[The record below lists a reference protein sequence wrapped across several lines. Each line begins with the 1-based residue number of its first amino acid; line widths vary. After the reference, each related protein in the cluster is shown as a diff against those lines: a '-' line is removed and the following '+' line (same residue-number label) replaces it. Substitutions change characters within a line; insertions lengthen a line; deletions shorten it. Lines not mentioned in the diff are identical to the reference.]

1 MISNDPPSR
10 RDTEPA
16 SLRDVLVLI
25 CTYNERDNLPTL
37 VAQVF
42 QTVPDAQIL
51 VVDDGSP
58 DGTFEWVVQ
67 QREHNPSVHGILRPK
82 KQGLGTAIR
91 TGMMY
96 AIEHQYSW
104 LVNLDGDL
112 SHNPADMASMLQL
125 RGRCDL
131 AIGSRYIQ
139 GGGMRGCS
147 WRRVFVS
154 RCANVLARVIC
165 GWKIQDC
172 SSAYRM
178 YRVALLQTIPL
189 DRIQARG
196 YGFLEEVLAMI
207 LRAGGRVVETPIV
220 YTERTRGASK
230 LSLREAFSTFF
241 ALLRVGR
248 IARKKNRSTAAL

>member
-1 MISNDPPSR
+1 MISNDRPSK
-10 RDTEPA
+10 RDI
-16 SLRDVLVLI
+16 LVLI
-25 CTYNERDNLPTL
+25 CTYNERENLPDL
-37 VAQVF
+37 VAQIF
-42 QTVPDAQIL
+42 QTLPEAHVL

-58 DGTFEWVVQ
+58 DGTFDWVVQ
-67 QREHNPSVHGILRPK
+67 QQDHDPRVHGMLRPK

-91 TGMMY
+91 AGMKY

-104 LVNLDGDL
+104 LINLDGDL
-112 SHNPADMASMLQL
+112 SHDPANMTTMVQLQDQ
-125 RGRCDL
+125 CDL
-131 AIGSRYIQ
+131 VIGSRYIH

-189 DRIQARG
+189 ERIQARG

-220 YTERTRGASK
+220 YTERMQGTSK
-230 LSLREAFSTFF
+230 LSIREALSTFL

-248 IARKKNRSTAAL
+248 IARKKNPSAVTP